1 MIVRSWTGR
10 TRAEDV
16 EAYLDYL
23 RRTGLDAF
31 ASTPGNRGS
40 EVHCL
45 RDGET
50 AEFVVVS
57 YWDSMDAVRRFAGEE
72 PGRAVFY
79 PEDDVY
85 LVERELGVRH
95 HEVLE
100 RSPGPSAGIL
110 LRTLREMYAG
120 PAWHGPSL
128 RGVLR
133 GLTHEEAQRRAG
145 PGRNSIWELVLHLA
159 GARHLVVGRLSRAAG
174 GAGAGRFPR
183 RFRKRWWPSLPES
196 LTAETWEADL
206 DLLDRCQER
215 LLEAVE
221 DAPEATL
228 ALRRKGQPR
237 TLADEVLGVALHDA
251 YHAGQIRLVRL
262 LEPAETRGVEVR
274 MRPPAGA

>member
-1 MIVRSWTGR
+1 MIVRSWRGR
-10 TRAEDV
+10 TRAGDV
-16 EAYLDYL
+16 HRYLDYL

-45 RDGET
+45 RDDET

-57 YWDSMDAVRRFAGEE
+57 YWDSMDAVRRFAGED

-79 PEDDVY
+79 PEDDAF
-85 LVERELGVRH
+85 LVERELGVHH

-100 RSPGPSAGIL
+100 RRPGPSARVLI
-110 LRTLREMYAG
+110 RALREMYAG

-159 GARHLVVGRLSRAAG
+159 DVRHMVVDRLSRAAG
-174 GAGAGRFPR
+174 GTGAGRFPR
-183 RFRKRWWPSLPES
+183 RLRKRWWPSLPEA
-196 LTAETWEADL
+196 LTAEAWEADL
-206 DLLDRCQER
+206 DLLYRCQER
-215 LLEAVE
+215 LLEAVG
-221 DAPEATL
+221 DASEATL
-228 ALRRKGQPR
+228 AHRRKGQPR

-251 YHAGQIRLVRL
+251 YHAGQIRLL
-262 LEPAETRGVEVR
+262 GLVE
-274 MRPPAGA
+274 PAGA